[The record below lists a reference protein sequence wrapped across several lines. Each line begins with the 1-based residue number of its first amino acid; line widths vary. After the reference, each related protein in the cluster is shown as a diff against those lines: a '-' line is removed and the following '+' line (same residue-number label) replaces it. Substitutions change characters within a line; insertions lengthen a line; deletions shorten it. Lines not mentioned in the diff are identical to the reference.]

1 MIEMALL
8 QETKEKFE
16 RILSFFKDLE
26 RETLLKEKAKKE
38 VVKIS
43 SEVQGLPRV
52 IENLKAKIRSV
63 KDTSG
68 MKEEQKQLQI
78 RSYEKRLTEE
88 LERYK
93 ELTGEEYR
101 N

>member
-1 MIEMALL
+1 MALL